1 MRTKKIENINK
12 KGRLLYMLKLLYEN
26 TDDQHQMSTNEIID
40 WFAKRGIP
48 VHRKTVK
55 DDIDTL
61 VNAGYDIETLH
72 TNHSSFYYD
81 DREFEIPELKLLI
94 DAVMASR
101 FITDEKSRKIT
112 RKLTKFASKYQS
124 SQLVRHLYPAG
135 RVKPNNEKI
144 FYIVDNITDAINK
157 KQKIRFQYEEYTPDK
172 KKVLRNNGEV
182 YENSPYALFWSND
195 FYYLIGYSEK
205 HKQIIQFRVDRMVN
219 TEVIK
224 EKAIPEPEGFNAAD
238 YGKEVFEM
246 FCGEEITVTL
256 ECDNVLMKTVI
267 DKFGEE
273 VETKRSGLDK
283 FRAKVRVAASPVFY
297 GWVFQFGGQIK
308 IVSPVSSKKKY
319 QKMLQDAIEN

>member
-1 MRTKKIENINK
+1 MRTKKIENVNK

-26 TDDQHQMSTNEIID
+26 TDDQHPMSTNEIID
-40 WFAKRGIP
+40 WFSKRGIP

-61 VNAGYDIETLH
+61 VRAGYDIETLH

-144 FYIVDNITDAINK
+144 YYIVDNITDAINSK
-157 KQKIRFQYEEYTPDK
+157 KKIRFQYEEYTPDK
-172 KKVLRNNGEV
+172 KKVLRNEGEI

-205 HKQIIQFRVDRMVN
+205 HQQIIQFRVDRMVN
-219 TEVIK
+219 TEVTDQ
-224 EKAIPEPEGFNAAD
+224 EAIPAPADFDAAD

-246 FCGEEITVTL
+246 FCGEEATITL
-256 ECDNVLMKTVI
+256 ECDNSLMKTVI

-273 VETKRSGLDK
+273 VETKRSGPDK
-283 FRAKVRVAASPVFY
+283 FHAKVKVEASPVFY

-308 IVSPVSSKKKY
+308 ISGPASIKKKY
-319 QKMLQDAIEN
+319 QKMLQEATE